1 MFNLMKKDFLLQKR
15 LLIVYVILLIFYLR
29 ADFNIVFSVVMIS
42 SLFVMNSHYYDEK
55 DKANMLL
62 NSLPYTKKEIVS
74 SKYIEALL
82 SAVIVILLF
91 VIGQYVVDSSL
102 VNFSFIQIISCFLGT
117 MIFTAFYLPF
127 FYKFTQQYILIG
139 FSAVIVLVVISA
151 RPITEFVVSNF
162 PETIQTLQEMATFQI
177 YSMVTILVLII
188 YGFSWILSIKIYSN
202 KAF

>member
-117 MIFTAFYLPF
+117 MVFTAFYLPF
-127 FYKFTQQYILIG
+127 FYKFTQQYLLIG
-139 FSAVIVLVVISA
+139 FSTFVVIVLITA
-151 RPITEFVVSNF
+151 RPILEFVLSNF
-162 PETIQTLQEMATFQI
+162 PEAIQTLQGMATFQL
-177 YSMVTILVLII
+177 YSIMTILVII
-188 YGFSWILSIKIYSN
+188 SYGFSWILSIKIYSN

>member
-1 MFNLMKKDFLLQKR
+1 MFNLIKKDFLLQKR
-15 LLIVYVILLIFYLR
+15 LLIVYVILLIIYLR
-29 ADFNIVFSVVMIS
+29 ADLSIVFTVVTIS

-55 DKANMLL
+55 DKANILL

-74 SKYIEALL
+74 AKYIEASL
-82 SAVIVILLF
+82 SAAVFIVLF
-91 VIGQYVVDSSL
+91 VIAQYVMDSSL
-102 VNFSFIQIISCFLGT
+102 GNFSFIQIISCFLGT

>member
-1 MFNLMKKDFLLQKR
+1 MFNLIKKDFLLQKR
-15 LLIVYVILLIFYLR
+15 LLIVYVILLIMYLR
-29 ADFNIVFSVVMIS
+29 ADLSIVFTVVTIS
-42 SLFVMNSHYYDEK
+42 SLFVINSHYYDEK
-55 DKANMLL
+55 DKANILL

-74 SKYIEALL
+74 AKYIEASL
-82 SAVIVILLF
+82 SAAVFIVLF
-91 VIGQYVVDSSL
+91 VIAQYVMDSSL
-102 VNFSFIQIISCFLGT
+102 GNFSFIQIISCFLGT

-127 FYKFTQQYILIG
+127 FYKFTQQYILIC
-139 FSAVIVLVVISA
+139 FSAVIVLVVILA